1 MRAILVFNT
10 AGTAFNEYLVVNV
23 SLILTT
29 LQSFFK
35 WLEDEAK
42 AKNNPFNPI
51 EWKLDSVTQE
61 RPGCPTQ
68 TDDWNCGMFI
78 IMYMDTLVKNSFVRS
93 TSFSASEM
101 PNYRLKLAKAITRGT
116 LSN

>member
-1 MRAILVFNT
+1 MTTTI
-10 AGTAFNEYLVVNV
+10 VVNV
-23 SLILTT
+23 ALILT

-42 AKNNPFNPI
+42 AKNEPFYPND
-51 EWKLDSVTQE
+51 WKLDSTTQE

-68 TDDWNCGMFI
+68 TDRWNCGMFI

-101 PNYRLKLAKAITRGT
+101 PNYRLKLAKAIKRGA
-116 LSN
+116 LSNK

>member
-1 MRAILVFNT
+1 MKTIFFYDGYKGHGDKTYYAPFL
-10 AGTAFNEYLVVNV
+10 
-23 SLILTT
+23 SLTRQVL
-29 LQSFFK
+29 LSM
-35 WLEDEAK
+35 
-42 AKNNPFNPI
+42 
-51 EWKLDSVTQE
+51 KLDSTTQE

-68 TDDWNCGMFI
+68 TDRWNCGMFI

-101 PNYRLKLAKAITRGT
+101 PNYRLKLAKAIKRGT